1 MCICIHT
8 HTLSLSL
15 SLTQVGDPNLEL
27 LPQEWSDF
35 VEKKQKW
42 AFWGY
47 NKDRVR
53 AAAQKEQSKAAG
65 PAEGSSGGKRAR
77 GRPRKEDGFPR
88 KKEGAEAAGDAA
100 AGAGEEDGQ
109 VKRLMEQMRGA
120 ETGFYV
126 GCPVEVNYRLI
137 DK

>member
-1 MCICIHT
+1 MYAHT
-8 HTLSLSL
+8 HTH
-15 SLTQVGDPNLEL
+15 TQVGDLNLEL

-35 VEKKQKW
+35 VEKRQKW

-53 AAAQKEQSKAAG
+53 AAAQKEQSKAGG
-65 PAEGSSGGKRAR
+65 PAERSSGGKRAR
-77 GRPRKEDGFPR
+77 GRPRKEEDFPQ

-109 VKRLMEQMRGA
+109 VKRLMEQMRGS